1 MDLSEISPKHCNELE
16 QLITQMLKTM
26 RNAKLQDSPLYAE
39 LQALEQ
45 SLGELR
51 RDRYDEKN
59 SKFVG
64 Y

>member
-1 MDLSEISPKHCNELE
+1 MDLSNISTKHSNELE

-26 RNAKLQDSPLYAE
+26 RNAKLQDSSLYAE

-45 SLGELR
+45 ALGELR
-51 RDRYDEKN
+51 RNRYDEKN

>member
-1 MDLSEISPKHCNELE
+1 MDLSNISSKHSNELE
-16 QLITQMLKTM
+16 QLITQLLKTM
-26 RNAKLQDSPLYAE
+26 RNAKLQDTPLYAE
-39 LQALEQ
+39 LQLLEQ

-51 RDRYDEKN
+51 RNRYDEKN

>member
-1 MDLSEISPKHCNELE
+1 MELSNISPKHCNEME
-16 QLITQMLKTM
+16 QTITQLLKTM
-26 RNAKLQDSPLYAE
+26 RNAKMQELPLYAE

-51 RDRYDEKN
+51 RSRYDVNN